1 MPKVKSD
8 KNGPVI
14 VVQQQSQSNTQPVIM
29 ASSSSEE
36 SIPPFIAS
44 GADGLYIK
52 LAALHAAYT

>member
-1 MPKVKSD
+1 MPKVKTD

-14 VVQQQSQSNTQPVIM
+14 VLQQQSQPNTQPVIM